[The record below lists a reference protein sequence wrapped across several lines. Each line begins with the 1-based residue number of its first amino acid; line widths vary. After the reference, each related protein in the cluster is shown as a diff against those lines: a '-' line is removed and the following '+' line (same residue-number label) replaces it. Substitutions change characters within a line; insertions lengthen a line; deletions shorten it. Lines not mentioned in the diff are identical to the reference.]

1 MAILVDSSVFCAYA
15 NVRDVHHGAAKIII
29 GEIASGKHGRAVTT
43 DYIFDE
49 SVTVALRKANKK
61 TAVELGGFIL
71 DSELL
76 LAEINS
82 QVFKKAWDLFRKAD
96 GLSFTDCTSVAFM
109 RVFGVDKIATFDKD
123 FSNIKNVQIV
133 GF

>member
-1 MAILVDSSVFCAYA
+1 MSILVDSSVFCAYA
-15 NVRDVHHGAAKIII
+15 NVRDVHHGAAKVII

-82 QVFKKAWDLFRKAD
+82 HVFKKAWDLFRKD
-96 GLSFTDCTSVAFM
+96 GALSFTDCTSVAFM
-109 RVFGVDKIATFDKD
+109 SLFGISKIATFDRD
-123 FSNIKNVQIV
+123 FKGVKGVEVV